1 MFNISVLRGVGFNA
15 IGKTSP
21 HTLRSDFSVL
31 RVGVPYVKCYGVA
44 GNKLHK
50 VVIIRKVMGWFLTTG
65 GLIPIP
71 FADIELVQG

>member
-15 IGKTSP
+15 IGKTTP
-21 HTLRSDFSVL
+21 HTLCSDFSVL
-31 RVGVPYVKCYGVA
+31 RVGVPFVKCYWDA

-50 VVIIRKVMGWFLTTG
+50 VVNIRKVMGWFLTTE

-71 FADIELVQG
+71 FANIELLQG